1 MATGGPPVYRALHT
15 AQTRRIMLPPRALWR
30 TAVLAAFAPSLL
42 AAQGEHQHGG
52 APPAKLGHVTFKT
65 SCSPEGQRNFER
77 GVALIH
83 SFWYEEAGKA
93 FRAAAKADSACGMA
107 HWGSAMSLLHP
118 LWTAPP
124 QTDGQTGLAEAELAV
139 HLTSAGGRER
149 AYAEAIATFYRG
161 YDPSKFRPQL
171 EAYQAAME
179 TVAQRFP
186 KDPEAQIFNA
196 LALIA
201 VGQLDVA
208 DTAYARQ
215 RRAAAI
221 LEPLFKRAPSHP
233 GLAHYLIHAYDY
245 PVLAKDG
252 VQAAERYASIA
263 PAVPHAQHMPSH
275 IYTRIG
281 AWDSSVS
288 SNRRSAESGH
298 SFEQQQHLAALW
310 DQHAHALDYLA
321 YAYLQQGR
329 DREAKGVLDQ
339 AASTKATYP
348 ANSLT
353 SDYALAAIPARYF
366 LERGEWAKAK
376 TLPLR
381 PAPAWRG
388 AEALTHF
395 ARALGAARSA
405 DVTVARAEVDTLA
418 SLEKE
423 LANTPAQSSWST
435 QARIQRLAAS
445 AWVFRLQGDTG
456 QAIEAARTAADIEDI
471 TPKHPVTPGSLLP
484 ARELY
489 GDLLLEIGRAADARR
504 AYEASLYRQ
513 PNRARSLYGAAR
525 AAELA
530 GDRVGARQR
539 YQELDKLLSR
549 GDGDRPE
556 LALARKAL
564 ASR

>member
-1 MATGGPPVYRALHT
+1 
-15 AQTRRIMLPPRALWR
+15 
-30 TAVLAAFAPSLL
+30 
-42 AAQGEHQHGG
+42 
-52 APPAKLGHVTFKT
+52 
-65 SCSPEGQRNFER
+65 
-77 GVALIH
+77 
-83 SFWYEEAGKA
+83 
-93 FRAAAKADSACGMA
+93 
-107 HWGSAMSLLHP
+107 
-118 LWTAPP
+118 
-124 QTDGQTGLAEAELAV
+124 
-139 HLTSAGGRER
+139 
-149 AYAEAIATFYRG
+149 
-161 YDPSKFRPQL
+161 
-171 EAYQAAME
+171 
-179 TVAQRFP
+179 
-186 KDPEAQIFNA
+186 
-196 LALIA
+196 
-201 VGQLDVA
+201 
-208 DTAYARQ
+208 
-215 RRAAAI
+215 
-221 LEPLFKRAPSHP
+221 
-233 GLAHYLIHAYDY
+233 
-245 PVLAKDG
+245 
-252 VQAAERYASIA
+252 
-263 PAVPHAQHMPSH
+263 VPHAQHMPSH

-298 SFEQQQHLAALW
+298 TFEQQQHFAALW

-329 DREAKGVLDQ
+329 DREAKSVLDQ
-339 AASTKATYP
+339 VASTKATYP
-348 ANSLT
+348 ENSLT

-388 AEALTHF
+388 AEAVTHF
-395 ARALGAARSA
+395 ARALGAARSE

-435 QARIQRLAAS
+435 QVRIQRLAAS

-456 QAIEAARTAADIEDI
+456 SAIEAARTAADLEDI

-489 GDLLLEIGRAADARR
+489 GDLLLELGRAADARQ

-530 GDRVGARQR
+530 GDRAGARQR